1 MTHTVLHSVSGPRD
15 VIVAQIRAVK
25 IALRGP
31 ARVAAAPLVLAT
43 LLVIVDIVGDADVVE
58 FHPEHWVLPGIL
70 GLLLPI
76 AVWKGE
82 ERFGGGSL
90 WMLPVDRRQHALTK
104 VFAGWVWLVG
114 AVALFVLWQLA
125 LTFLSGTTPLAAE
138 TRRVLPSFAYGLTFE
153 PNAIQ
158 HVRWAPE
165 PLLWLVPFT
174 AATATY
180 LLASALTLGARHPLR
195 CTVGVALGVFAFAFV
210 IADVADLG
218 PTGPDRVLGALLYGP
233 YGIDALLT
241 ARTESSQVEAAL
253 STGERVVVWRALPN
267 LVDWAMATLLWS
279 GAGLLTLWMA
289 ASRHREDRRP

>member
-1 MTHTVLHSVSGPRD
+1 MTQTVLHPVPDQRD
-15 VIVAQIRAVK
+15 VIAAQIRALT

-31 ARVAAAPLVLAT
+31 ARVAAALLALAT
-43 LLVIVDIVGDADVVE
+43 LLVIVDILGNGEVVE
-58 FHPEHWVLPGIL
+58 FHPEHWVLPGVL

-76 AVWKGE
+76 AVWTRE
-82 ERFGGGSL
+82 ERFGAGFL
-90 WMLPVDRRQHALTK
+90 WTLPVDRRQHALTK
-104 VFAGWVWLVG
+104 VFAGWVWLIG
-114 AVALFVLWQLA
+114 AVALFVLWNVA
-125 LTFLSGTTPLAAE
+125 LTFLSGATPLAEE
-138 TRRVLPSFAYGLTFE
+138 TRRVLPSFAFGVTFD
-153 PNAIQ
+153 PSAIQ
-158 HVRWAPE
+158 HVRWGPE

-180 LLASALTLGARHPLR
+180 LLASALTLGVRHPLR
-195 CTVGVALGVFAFAFV
+195 CIAGIVLGVFAFAFV
-210 IADVADLG
+210 IANVADLG
-218 PTGPDRVLGALLYGP
+218 PTGPDRVLGALFYGP

-289 ASRHREDRRP
+289 ASRHREDRRH